1 MTVLEGRLRC
11 GTRRRSG
18 ARHRPVESALGFL
31 VSPFLVSPLA
41 RNAVCVVGHGQATPR
56 SSKPPL
62 SQRLA
67 VRQQGQRVRTA
78 VFTNMSFP
86 GLAERAIKLF
96 FQA

>member
-1 MTVLEGRLRC
+1 MTALEGRLGC
-11 GTRRRSG
+11 GTHRRSG
-18 ARHRPVESALGFL
+18 ARHRPIESAPG
-31 VSPFLVSPLA
+31 FLVSPLA
-41 RNAVCVVGHGQATPR
+41 RNAVCVIGHGYPPPR